1 MTGQAQV
8 SSDKNIFLNVKVQP
22 GSRKQELKKIG
33 ERAYKL
39 HVISPPS
46 EGKANKE
53 AIAVLASN
61 FNLPP
66 SRVKILKGHRSRKK
80 IVVLQ
85 Y

>member
-1 MTGQAQV
+1 MN
-8 SSDKNIFLNVKVQP
+8 SEKNVFLNVKVQP

-39 HVISPPS
+39 HVVSPPT

-53 AIAVLASN
+53 AIAVLAAN

-66 SRVKILKGHRSRKK
+66 SRVKILKGHRSRQKT
-80 IVVLQ
+80 VVLQ